1 MTAVS
6 GERTVSDS
14 KNDRKP
20 ERTPWSGRFT
30 SEVHPVVRRFTRS
43 IHFDRRLAT
52 ADIRGSEAHVR
63 MLAAQGIIPESDRD
77 AILEGLATIRN
88 EITDGSFPFRDEL
101 EDIHMNIEARLREL
115 IGEPGERLHT
125 GRSRNDQVALDVKL
139 YCLETA
145 AAWRREIVGAVE
157 RLVYRAGPLK
167 SDLFPAWTHMQAA
180 QPISW
185 AHYLLAFAAMLARDE
200 ARLDSYCSRHG
211 ISPLGAGALS
221 GSSLPLAPDATARE
235 LGFEAAFVNSYDV
248 VGDRDAVLELSQT
261 ACQIMIHLSRFSED
275 FIYMS
280 STPVG
285 WIELPDALCT
295 GSSMMPQKKNPDL
308 LELTRGKT
316 ASVIGHSQAL
326 TVLLKGLPTS
336 YHRDLQQDKEH
347 LFAIADIGGDALQV
361 LQVLLEGF
369 AICREK
375 ASKALEH
382 GFLMAT
388 ELAEYLVAR
397 GVPFRSAHR
406 RVGELVGH
414 CVAEG
419 LELHELPTDE
429 VLRLLPEADRDVI
442 SVLDPRCVLTRRTHS
457 GSTGLEA
464 VEKQLDDWREWLA
477 ARRSSN

>member
-1 MTAVS
+1 M
-6 GERTVSDS
+6 SDS
-14 KNDRKP
+14 EQEGKP
-20 ERTPWSGRFT
+20 ETTPWSGRFT
-30 SEVHPVVRRFTRS
+30 SEVHPVVQRFTRS
-43 IHFDRRLAT
+43 IHFDKRLAML
-52 ADIRGSEAHVR
+52 DIRGSEAHVR
-63 MLAAQGIIPESDRD
+63 MLAEQGIIPESDRD
-77 AILEGLATIRN
+77 AILDGLERIRN
-88 EITDGSFPFRDEL
+88 EIREGSFPFRDEL
-101 EDIHMNIEARLREL
+101 EDIHMNIETRLQEL

-145 AAWRREIVGAVE
+145 SAWRRAIVGAVE
-157 RLVYRAGPLK
+157 WIVDRAGPLK
-167 SDLFPAWTHMQAA
+167 QDVFPAWTHLQAA
-180 QPISW
+180 QPVSW

-200 ARLDSYCSRHG
+200 ARLDSYCGRHSV
-211 ISPLGAGALS
+211 SPLGAGALS
-221 GSSLPLAPDATARE
+221 GSSLPLDPAKTASE
-235 LGFEAAFVNSYDV
+235 LDFNAAFGNSYDV
-248 VGDRDAVLELSQT
+248 VGDRDAVLELSQA
-261 ACQIMIHLSRFSED
+261 ACQIMIHLSRLAED

-280 STPVG
+280 STPVK

-347 LFAIADIGGDALQV
+347 LFAIADIVEDALKV

-369 AICREK
+369 EVRREQ
-375 ASKALEH
+375 AAKALSQ

-406 RVGELVGH
+406 RVGELVRH
-414 CVAEG
+414 CVEEG
-419 LELHELPTDE
+419 LELHELPE
-429 VLRLLPEADRDVI
+429 EELLRLIPEADADVL

-457 GSTGLEA
+457 GSTGLGP
-464 VEKQLDDWREWLA
+464 VEKQLGDWRSWLA
-477 ARRSSN
+477 ERRPAN